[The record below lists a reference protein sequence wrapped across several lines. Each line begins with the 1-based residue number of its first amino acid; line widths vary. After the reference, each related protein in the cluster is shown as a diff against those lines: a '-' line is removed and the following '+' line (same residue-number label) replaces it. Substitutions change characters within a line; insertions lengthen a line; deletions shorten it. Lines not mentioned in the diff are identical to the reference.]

1 MLNVATEKFQIKGLE
16 EFLIREN
23 RYEKLSKPIE
33 VPKEI
38 YDKVIAVIPKEHLQY
53 SIELAKN
60 ISGITGI
67 SLKNVKRVLR
77 KYFSALRKGIRM

>member
-16 EFLIREN
+16 EFLKREN

-60 ISGITGI
+60 ISEITGI

-77 KYFSALRKGIRM
+77 QYFSALRKGIRM

>member
-60 ISGITGI
+60 ISEITGI